1 MKTQKKFEIADS
13 YLKLIHEFPLRP
25 IRSDEEYDAAAAIAQ
40 KLYLRDENALDQGE
54 IDYLDALDEFLIK
67 YDEENC
73 DFGEDAG
80 TPLERLQYVLEQ
92 SETTPKKLQAI
103 LGCSQPLVSMILSGD
118 RELSKENIKALAAH
132 FKLSADFFL

>member
-1 MKTQKKFEIADS
+1 MKTRKKFEVADS

-25 IRSDEEYDAAAAIAQ
+25 IRNDQEYDAAAAVAQ
-40 KLYLRDENALDQGE
+40 KLYLRDETTLDQGE
-54 IDYLDALDEFLIK
+54 RDYLDALDEFIIA
-67 YDEENC
+67 YDNVHY
-73 DFGEDAG
+73 DFGPDAR

-118 RELSKENIKALAAH
+118 RELSKENIKSLAAH